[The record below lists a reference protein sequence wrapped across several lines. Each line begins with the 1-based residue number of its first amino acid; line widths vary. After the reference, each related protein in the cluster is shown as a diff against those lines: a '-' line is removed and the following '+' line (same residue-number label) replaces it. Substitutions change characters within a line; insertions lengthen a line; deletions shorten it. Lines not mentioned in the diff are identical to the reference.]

1 MEAGAHSSFHR
12 IEYAQSLSVTKRAQ
26 LLRDGFI
33 VQAEGRDHSSQI
45 IRNVLMNWMAF
56 AVTIL
61 AGFLMSPF
69 LVRHLGDA
77 VYGVWVLLGSLA
89 GYLGLLDFG
98 LIPSMVKYVAE
109 YRARDDQ
116 HAINRLMTV
125 GLVIYSLMGAI
136 SLLVSLIIAFTFNDI
151 FHTPID
157 DRTAATI
164 VFIAGIN
171 LAVTFPSSVFVGLVR
186 GYQRYDIDARA
197 TSLLIVVRNLLIVPL
212 ILRGHGILTVSLM
225 AFLFDMARLV
235 WLIRK
240 AYQINPAIKFARAY
254 FDRKELRQL
263 FGFSIFVFIIIVS
276 RHLIFYTDSI
286 VIGIF
291 LSTSAVTAYFI
302 ASRLVTY
309 LLVLVSEMVG
319 VLAPRA
325 SELDADNDAE
335 GIKEL
340 LVVSTKYMLLIALPA
355 ATVFLVMGE
364 NFITL
369 WMGESF
375 ASSAQ
380 ILTILTIAILSHLM
394 LMPSETILLGM
405 GRHRVIARL
414 MIAQAAAN
422 LALSL
427 ALVRP
432 MGIKGV
438 AIGTL
443 IPMIFFMFAGLF
455 IYYRYHFHLS
465 LGEYLRRAVPLPA
478 LAQMPFIATVF
489 LMKRYLPP
497 ASLVMFFIEVAAAF
511 IPYGALAFFFFLNSA
526 ERRPFLR
533 LAEKFGLRLSPRFS

>member
-1 MEAGAHSSFHR
+1 
-12 IEYAQSLSVTKRAQ
+12 
-26 LLRDGFI
+26 
-33 VQAEGRDHSSQI
+33 VQADRDHASQI

-69 LVRHLGDA
+69 LVRRLGDA

-109 YRARDDQ
+109 HRARADQ
-116 HAINRLMTV
+116 QAINRLMTV
-125 GLVIYSLMGAI
+125 GLVIYSLMGLI
-136 SLLVSLIIAFTFNDI
+136 SLVVSLIIAFTFNDI

-157 DRTAATI
+157 NQTAAVI
-164 VFIAGIN
+164 VFVAGIN
-171 LAVTFPSSVFVGLVR
+171 LAITFPSSVFVGLIR

-197 TSLLIVVRNLLIVPL
+197 TSILIVARNLLIVPL
-212 ILRGHGILTVSLM
+212 ILRGHGILTVSLVT
-225 AFLFDMARLV
+225 FFFDMARLAY
-235 WLIRK
+235 LIRK
-240 AYQINPAIKFARAY
+240 AYQLNPEIRFARAY
-254 FDRKELRQL
+254 FDRAQLRQL
-263 FGFSIFVFIIIVS
+263 FGFSVFVFIIIVS
-276 RHLIFYTDSI
+276 KHLIFYTDSI

-291 LSTSAVTAYFI
+291 LSTAAVTAYFI
-302 ASRLVTY
+302 ASRLVIY

-325 SELDADNDAE
+325 SELDADNNTE

-340 LVVSTKYMLLIALPA
+340 LVVSTKYMLLTALPA
-355 ATVFLVMGE
+355 ATVFFVMGE

-369 WMGESF
+369 WMGEAF

-414 MIAQAAAN
+414 MIAQALAN
-422 LALSL
+422 LVLSL
-427 ALVRP
+427 ALVRTL
-432 MGIKGV
+432 GIRGV
-438 AIGTL
+438 ALGTL
-443 IPMIFFMFAGLF
+443 APMVFFMFAGLF
-455 IYYRYHFHLS
+455 IYYRYHFHVS
-465 LGEYLRRAVPLPA
+465 LGEYLRRSVPAPV
-478 LAQMPFIATVF
+478 LAQIPFIAAIF
-489 LMKRYLPP
+489 LLKRYLPP
-497 ASLVMFFIEVAAAF
+497 TSLAMFFIEVALAF

-526 ERRPFLR
+526 ERRPFLKV
-533 LAEKFGLRLSPRFS
+533 AEKFGLRLSPRFS